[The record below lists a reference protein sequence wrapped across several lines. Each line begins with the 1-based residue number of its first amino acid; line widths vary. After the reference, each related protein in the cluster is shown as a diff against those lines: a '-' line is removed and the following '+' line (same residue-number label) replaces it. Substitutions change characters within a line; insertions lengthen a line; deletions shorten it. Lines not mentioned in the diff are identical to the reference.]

1 MNKNELAR
9 LGLDTDGLTPD
20 ADYVPNPF
28 TADDGVHV
36 DLVYRAYLQLE
47 QINALGGIS
56 LLGGS
61 RERLE
66 DIYGGLE
73 DGMDL
78 LTAVARFGDDE
89 QQQRSRP
96 AAHRG
101 REDQRLLTGLDG
113 TPTAQAVGV
122 LSFRHADRAGE
133 NPWICRGPACIAR
146 TIVSSGDVI
155 PCALK
160 DDSSCSA
167 LCTCDNRTVSP
178 AIAGIAAPC
187 ITTLFALLRVYVLNH
202 ACVKA
207 RAVAELQS
215 KRARDF
221 HRGCSACTSPA
232 ELLPSPGRR
241 SPARRSDLVRW
252 VLISHGGVHW
262 SYEATFSDPPLLLT
276 VSGLQMVLNSISP
289 GPRHILSHACIDPAR
304 TTGPT
309 VRRMVGMS

>member
-89 QQQRSRP
+89 QQQR
-96 AAHRG
+96 
-101 REDQRLLTGLDG
+101 
-113 TPTAQAVGV
+113 AQQ
-122 LSFRHADRAGE
+122 L
-133 NPWICRGPACIAR
+133 
-146 TIVSSGDVI
+146 
-155 PCALK
+155 
-160 DDSSCSA
+160 
-167 LCTCDNRTVSP
+167 
-178 AIAGIAAPC
+178 IAAG
-187 ITTLFALLRVYVLNH
+187 
-202 ACVKA
+202 K
-207 RAVAELQS
+207 
-215 KRARDF
+215 
-221 HRGCSACTSPA
+221 
-232 ELLPSPGRR
+232 
-241 SPARRSDLVRW
+241 
-252 VLISHGGVHW
+252 ISG
-262 SYEATFSDPPLLLT
+262 S
-276 VSGLQMVLNSISP
+276 
-289 GPRHILSHACIDPAR
+289 
-304 TTGPT
+304 
-309 VRRMVGMS
+309 